1 MRENIKKDFGLGGG
15 GVQGFRAQLTFHFS
29 LWVDDH
35 SSVVCTNQ
43 MGGGEHNQN
52 GARSSSENGNINL
65 PQKGSRIF
73 INKTKVV
80 A

>member
-35 SSVVCTNQ
+35 SSVVCTDQ
-43 MGGGEHNQN
+43 MGGGG
-52 GARSSSENGNINL
+52 GAQSEWR
-65 PQKGSRIF
+65 PIF
-73 INKTKVV
+73 IRKWKYKFATKGLPDLHQ
-80 A
+80 

>member
-35 SSVVCTNQ
+35 SSVVCTDQ
-43 MGGGEHNQN
+43 MGGGGSTIRMAPDLH
-52 GARSSSENGNINL
+52 
-65 PQKGSRIF
+65 QKMEI
-73 INKTKVV
+73 
-80 A
+80 